1 METLTAPMARKPV
14 TDPPVTT
21 PFGDRLRAARKAR
34 GLSMRELA
42 DAASTPDAKLS
53 HATVS
58 LIESGRQTAID
69 AETAVRIGR
78 ALGVTVEWLMTG
90 EPPPA

>member
-14 TDPPVTT
+14 TDPPATT
-21 PFGDRLRAARKAR
+21 PFGDRLRTARKAR

-42 DAASTPDAKLS
+42 DAASAPEAKLS

-58 LIESGRQTAID
+58 LIEAGRQTALD
-69 AETAVRIGR
+69 AATAVRIAR
-78 ALGVTVEWLMTG
+78 ALGVTVEWLITG
-90 EPPPA
+90 EPPAA